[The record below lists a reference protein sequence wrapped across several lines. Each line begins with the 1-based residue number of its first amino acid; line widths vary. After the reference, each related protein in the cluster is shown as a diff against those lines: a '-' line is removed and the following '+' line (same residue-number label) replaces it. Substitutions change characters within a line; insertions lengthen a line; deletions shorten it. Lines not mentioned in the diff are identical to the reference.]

1 MSVDLH
7 RHSEYSFFDGFGKA
21 KELAELAKS
30 YGYTALGASEHGNTN
45 GLIQHYTACNEIGIK
60 PILGI
65 EAYFKPK
72 VNEKRESHHLCLF
85 VKNSTGYSNLNKL
98 LYEAEK
104 QKYYTPIVTFDLLEK
119 YHEGIICSTACIAS
133 YFSKLI
139 LKGKRDKA
147 KNALS
152 KFKEVFDED
161 LYIEIQP
168 YKIDEE
174 KTQEKVNVTLM
185 KLAKELDIKCI
196 LTSDSHYGSKSDFD
210 TYKKMHEI
218 AKHGYDIDKTYG
230 ERYMPTPEEI
240 KQRFIKMHKN
250 DCKDSSKTA
259 NRFEKNI
266 EELES
271 KVEDKILD
279 DLQMSLPK
287 FSNNSYKLIKEK
299 VSKRLRELHKYN
311 EKYIT
316 RCKEELKVIKHHGFE
331 DYFLIV
337 ADYVNWA
344 KEQGIVVGP
353 GRGSVC
359 NCEIAYL
366 LGITEVDSLLFN
378 LDFRRFLRMDKK
390 KMPDIDL
397 DFETSRRNE
406 VITYLLNKYKNKSA
420 QICSYGLYRVDNL
433 VNDLSKVSGLDI
445 TGKDITPEQKEER
458 KKIIKQIKSLVNKYI
473 IDDIFDYEGFLRS
486 KQAIHF
492 NLYYDNIC
500 KHFTKLYKKI
510 RFIGTHAAGVAIT
523 GTNLL
528 DYTTFRRNKEGTV
541 FTNYD
546 LSDLESIHVIKFDIL
561 GLKTMEEL
569 GELRKLTGNTG
580 FKEEWLKDEKIM
592 EEFGKGNTVGVF
604 QFDRP
609 AVQEMLRN
617 MKCDCF
623 EDIVAASSMNRP
635 GPLSLDMPAKYAANK
650 FDIDEAK
657 KSDYYKY
664 TKETYG
670 TIIYQEQLQQICVNI
685 GKLSWEEADKVMKM
699 LKGKEQTEAHLKIV
713 EQEKKALTEKF
724 SEGAME
730 QGIGKDK
737 AKEMFEN
744 LLVYSFNKGHAVGYT
759 LISLEEMY
767 YKIYYPIEY
776 WASKL
781 KAESNEIKRVEYK
794 SYAVKDGCVI
804 MLPHVN
810 GTLYDEI
817 TELEGDKVIQE
828 GLLTIKN
835 VGEKAANEII
845 NMNPY
850 IDFPDFEEKLSE
862 LPKERKRCINK
873 RVISTLKECGAFEF
887 VEKKYRRRVIA
898 YNSSLYAKEFNSS
911 Y

>member
-30 YGYTALGASEHGNTN
+30 YGYTSLGMSEHGNTN
-45 GLIQHYTACNEIGIK
+45 GLIQHYTACNEVGIK

-85 VKNSTGYSNLNKL
+85 VKNFEGYCNLNRL

-104 QKYYTPIVTFDLLEK
+104 QKYYVPIVTFDLLEK
-119 YHEGIICSTACIAS
+119 YHEGIICSTACVAS
-133 YFSKLI
+133 YFSKMI
-139 LKGKRDKA
+139 LKGKIDKA
-147 KNALS
+147 KNALQ
-152 KFKEVFDED
+152 KFKNVFDED

-168 YKIDEE
+168 YKIDDDG
-174 KTQEKVNVTLM
+174 TQEKVNIELM
-185 KLAKELDIKCI
+185 KLSKELKIKCI
-196 LTSDSHYGSKSDFD
+196 LTSDSHYGSKKDFD

-218 AKHGYDIDKTYG
+218 AKHAYDIDKTYG

-240 KQRFIKMHKN
+240 KRRFIKLHKN
-250 DCKDSSKTA
+250 DCKDAEKVA
-259 NRFEKNI
+259 NKYERNI

-271 KVEDKILD
+271 KVEENILEE
-279 DLQMSLPK
+279 LTMSLPK
-287 FSNNSYKLIKEK
+287 FSDDSYKLIKKK
-299 VSKRLRELHKYN
+299 VINRLKELGKYN
-311 EKYIT
+311 EEYIE
-316 RCKEELKVIKHHGFE
+316 RCKQELKVIKHHGFE

-344 KEQGIVVGP
+344 KQQGITVGP

-359 NCEIAYL
+359 NSEIAYL

-397 DFETSRRNE
+397 DFETSRRGE
-406 VITYLLNKYKNKSA
+406 VINYLINKYKNQSA

-433 VNDLSKVSGLDI
+433 VNDLSKVCGLDI
-445 TGKDITPEQKEER
+445 TDKEITKEEKEER
-458 KKIIKQIKSLVNKYI
+458 KKIIKSIKSLVNKYI
-473 IDDIFDYEGFLRS
+473 IDDIFDFEGFL
-486 KQAIHF
+486 KDKKTLKF
-492 NLYYDNIC
+492 NMKYDNIC

-523 GTNLL
+523 GSNLL
-528 DYTTFRRNKEGTV
+528 NYTTFRRNKEGNI

-546 LSDLESIHVIKFDIL
+546 LSDLESINVIKFDIL

-569 GELRKLTGNTG
+569 GELRRMTGNTG
-580 FKEEWLKDEKIM
+580 FKEEWLNDKKM
-592 EEFGKGNTVGVF
+592 MKEFRNGNTVGVF
-604 QFDRP
+604 QFDKP
-609 AVQEMLRN
+609 GVQDMLRN
-617 MKCDCF
+617 IKCDCF
-623 EDIVAASSMNRP
+623 EDVVAASSMNRP
-635 GPLSLDMPAKYAANK
+635 GPLSLNMPEQYANNK
-650 FDIDEAK
+650 FNIDEAK
-657 KSDYYKY
+657 KAEYYKY

-685 GKLSWEEADKVMKM
+685 GDLSWEEADKVMKM

-713 EQEKKALTEKF
+713 EQEKKKLTEKF
-724 SEGAME
+724 AEGAMKK
-730 QGIGKDK
+730 GISKNK

-759 LISLEEMY
+759 LISIEEMY
-767 YKIYYPIEY
+767 YKIYYPIEF
-776 WASKL
+776 WACKL
-781 KAESNEIKRVEYK
+781 KSESTDIKRIEYK

-810 GTLYDEI
+810 GTIYDEI
-817 TELEGDKVIQE
+817 SELDGDKVIQE
-828 GLLTIKN
+828 GLATIKN
-835 VGEKAANEII
+835 VGEKAAKEII
-845 NMNPY
+845 EMGPY
-850 IDFPDFEEKLSE
+850 IDFPDFEEKLME

-873 RVISTLKECGAFEF
+873 RVIQTLKDFGAFDF
-887 VEKKYRRRVIA
+887 NEKNYHRRIVS
-898 YNSSLYAKEFNSS
+898 YNSSLYSKTFNSTW
-911 Y
+911 